1 MVNSGLIKKAKT
13 QGVAMFATTES
24 PDTLDREGKPPST
37 EVKPLVSNGA
47 DVAEF
52 PLTKG
57 RHLWRQWLARNQAM
71 AELKVEYDPEDAVL
85 WCHMAPDGR
94 PSVTPGLARESRA
107 LQQSVQ
113 ELYRG
118 FGPEDELPIRY
129 LVWGSTAPGVF
140 NLGGDLRLFAQLVR
154 AKDRDSLHSY
164 AISCV
169 DVVHANAVSLDL
181 PIITV
186 SMVEGDALGG
196 GFEAAISSDVVV
208 ATRNARFALPETL
221 FNLFPGMGAYSLIA
235 RRINPIQARRMIMS
249 GRLYTAEELYELG
262 LVDVLVEPGQGRTAV
277 RDLVTRSPSKHAAHC
292 AIYRAER
299 RVNPLSYAE
308 LYDIAVMWV
317 DVVMKLKEN
326 DLRKMERL
334 AAAQDRRQAAITAC
348 D

>member
-1 MVNSGLIKKAKT
+1 
-13 QGVAMFATTES
+13 MFATTET
-24 PDTLDREGKPPST
+24 PEAPST
-37 EVKPLVSNGA
+37 KGNGRSTEA
-47 DVAEF
+47 APPGGAVAEF

-57 RHLWRQWLARNQAM
+57 RHLWRQWLDRSQEL
-71 AELKVEYDPEDAVL
+71 AELKVEYDAEDALL
-85 WCHMAPDGR
+85 WCFMAPDGR
-94 PSVTPGLARESRA
+94 PSVTPGLARETLS
-107 LQQSVQ
+107 LQKSIQ

-118 FGPEDELPIRY
+118 LGTEDDPPIRY
-129 LVWGSTAPGVF
+129 MVWGSAVPGVF

-154 AKDRDSLHSY
+154 ERDRDSLHSY
-164 AISCV
+164 AINCI
-169 DVVHANAVSLDL
+169 DVVHANATSLDL

-186 SMVEGDALGG
+186 SLVEGDALGG

-235 RRINPIQARRMIMS
+235 RRINPVQARRMIMS
-249 GRLYTAEELYELG
+249 GRLYSAEELHELG
-262 LVDVLVEPGQGRTAV
+262 LVDVLVEPGQGRTAI

-317 DVVMKLKEN
+317 DVVMKLRDG

-334 AAAQDRRQAAITAC
+334 AAAQDRRQAAMVARS
-348 D
+348 